1 MCQEFKSG
9 LARQSWLSESFTE
22 VVVKMSIKTA
32 VTWLSLAGLLPR
44 WLTHMPGRMG
54 LGGDRRSL
62 SIGILECPQ
71 DIEDDSPR
79 VNEPKDSKVT
89 RTITYT
95 IQT

>member
-1 MCQEFKSG
+1 
-9 LARQSWLSESFTE
+9 
-22 VVVKMSIKTA
+22 
-32 VTWLSLAGLLPR
+32 
-44 WLTHMPGRMG
+44 MPGRMG
-54 LGGDRRSL
+54 LGGDRRPL

-89 RTITYT
+89 RTISYT